1 MSELRT
7 PVGPSLRQEADEAA
21 LDRVW
26 KGVQRRRAER
36 ARRVP
41 RARWVGAL
49 AVAAAVALVALTWR
63 GRAPVVASDRGVL
76 VLAGGGEVDSL
87 VAPEA
92 SGRNVL
98 LSDGSQILLGPGT
111 AVEPLENGPTAFS
124 ALVAQGN
131 ATFDVRPGGPR
142 RWVLECGLATIEV
155 VGTRFSVERT
165 ARSVRVSVEH
175 GIVLVRGERVRD
187 RVQRLTAGQSLEVD
201 DGSVP
206 AEAQSATDETQP
218 PSGPASPALVRAAS
232 SSVRPSQPPL
242 RSAWRGLEQS
252 GDHDAAYADLGPAGI
267 ASAVKGASVE
277 DLLPLADVARLS
289 GHPAEAVAPLMR
301 VLTEHADDPRAP
313 LAAFTL
319 GRLQLDALGH
329 PALAADAFTRALAL
343 GLPQSLQE
351 DAYAR
356 LVESRAREG
365 DSAGATT
372 AAKEYERRFPAGKR
386 MAEVHRW
393 TSSP

>member
-1 MSELRT
+1 
-7 PVGPSLRQEADEAA
+7 
-21 LDRVW
+21 
-26 KGVQRRRAER
+26 
-36 ARRVP
+36 
-41 RARWVGAL
+41 
-49 AVAAAVALVALTWR
+49 VALIVLARR
-63 GRAPVVASDRGVL
+63 GRAPLIASDRGVL

-92 SGRNVL
+92 SARNVL
-98 LSDGSQILLGPGT
+98 LSDGSQILLGPGA
-111 AVEPLENGPTAFS
+111 AVEPLENGPSAFS
-124 ALVAQGN
+124 VLVAQGS

-142 RWVLECGLATIEV
+142 RWVLECGLATVEV
-155 VGTRFSVERT
+155 VGTRFTVERA

-206 AEAQSATDETQP
+206 AESQSAKDETQP
-218 PSGPASPALVRAAS
+218 PSGPASTARVSAAS
-232 SSVRPSQPPL
+232 SSVVPSPPL

-356 LVESRAREG
+356 LVESQAREG
-365 DSAGATT
+365 DSTGAAT

-386 MAEVHRW
+386 LAEVHRW